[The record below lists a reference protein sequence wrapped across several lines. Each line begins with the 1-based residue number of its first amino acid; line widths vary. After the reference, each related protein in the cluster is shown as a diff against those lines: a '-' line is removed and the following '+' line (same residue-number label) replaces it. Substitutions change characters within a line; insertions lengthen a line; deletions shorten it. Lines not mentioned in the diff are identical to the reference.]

1 MKVLIADDH
10 DVVRRGLKQILEE
23 EFADIKFGEAHNAE
37 EAITLACKQNWDA
50 IVLDITMPGKS
61 GFEAMK
67 EIRAARPKLPI
78 LILSV
83 QPEDQYAIPV
93 LKAGASGYL
102 TKDSASA
109 ELVNAF
115 KKVIAGGKYV
125 SSAVAEKLA
134 SSLTDKPQ
142 KAPHELLSVR
152 EFQVMRLLAS
162 GKTPSQIAAD
172 LKLSVQA
179 VSTYRSRILQKLKI
193 TNNADLVKYAVQ
205 SGLVK

>member
-10 DVVRRGLKQILEE
+10 DVVRRGLKEILEE
-23 EFADIKFGEAHNAE
+23 EFQGTKFGEARNAD
-37 EAITLACKQNWDA
+37 EAISLATKHNWDA
-50 IVLDITMPGKS
+50 IVLDINMPGKS

-115 KKVIAGGKYV
+115 KKIVGGGKYV
-125 SSAVAEKLA
+125 SAGVAEKLA
-134 SSLTDKPQ
+134 SSLGDKPH
-142 KAPHELLSVR
+142 KALHESLSVR
-152 EFQVMRLLAS
+152 EFQVMRLLVA
-162 GKTPSQIAAD
+162 GKTPSQIAAE
-172 LKLSVQA
+172 LKLSIQA

-193 TNNADLVKYAVQ
+193 ANNAELVRYAMQ
-205 SGLVK
+205 NGIA

>member
-10 DVVRRGLKQILEE
+10 DVVRRGLKQILQE
-23 EFADIKFGEAHNAE
+23 EFANIKFGEAHTAE
-37 EAITLACKQNWDA
+37 EAIALSIKQSWDA
-50 IVLDITMPGKS
+50 LVLDITMPGKS

-115 KKVIAGGKYV
+115 KKVISGGKYV
-125 SSAVAEKLA
+125 TPTIAEKLA
-134 SSLTDKPQ
+134 SSLTDKPGQ
-142 KAPHELLSVR
+142 PLHESLSVR
-152 EFQVMRLLAS
+152 EFQVMRLLSS
-162 GKTPSQIAAD
+162 GKTPSQIATD

-193 TNNADLVKYAVQ
+193 TNNADLVRYALQ
-205 SGLVK
+205 SGLFA